1 MNMASVLNQPL
12 RVSSASERHLEI
24 ENRPILQSAILAG
37 VMLLFVA
44 GGIGAIVDGA
54 IGTGLIALGLMALF
68 YRYAL
73 PQVVRL
79 TQLRL
84 DRSDGTIRLRVR
96 GLHDRAEES
105 LALADL
111 ARAEVRTRYGQSG
124 GRAEP
129 QVVLV
134 LRDGTGLR
142 RLPLDIY
149 RADPEDALRIAGAI
163 NAWLGVSEQEGE
175 T

>member
-1 MNMASVLNQPL
+1 MNTAKAFTQPL
-12 RVSSASERHLEI
+12 RVTGASDSHLEI

-54 IGTGLIALGLMALF
+54 IGTGIIALLLMALF

-84 DRSDGTIRLRVR
+84 DRSTGTIHLRVR
-96 GLHDRAEES
+96 GLHDRTEEK

-111 ARAEVRTRYGQSG
+111 TRAEVRTRYGESG
-124 GRAEP
+124 GKAEP

-163 NAWLGVSEQEGE
+163 NEWLGVSEQESE
-175 T
+175 P